1 MSGPAKPVRIGG
13 LMRCCLETLAEYEGP
28 EDEGTE
34 LTCRYEHIVRMVV
47 RDGVWQWVGPGEE
60 RETPRTP

>member
-1 MSGPAKPVRIGG
+1 
-13 LMRCCLETLAEYEGP
+13 MRCCLETLAEYEGP